1 MRKWS
6 QLSLMIRN
14 KSTEKIE
21 QEKAGKKQHEF
32 LGQRHKSLYEDGKN
46 ETLTKLMISVS
57 LSSFTTSN

>member
-1 MRKWS
+1 M
-6 QLSLMIRN
+6 MIRN